1 VTTAVL
7 RRGMPDRAAV
17 VVLALLAALGL
28 VVATPGRALAGP
40 GEGDFFSAVNAARSA
55 AGVHPVVWADDL
67 AAVARRQA
75 ERMARAGELFH
86 NPNLGGEVSGWQVV
100 SENVG
105 YGPTWNAIQDAFMAS
120 PEHRAN
126 LLDPEVTQ
134 LGVGTV
140 VGPDGRLWVS
150 QVFRLPYGASPPSP
164 AASGAGSGSGS
175 GPTTGS
181 GTVTTSG
188 TYVPAPQPSPEQLLR
203 QRLASAR
210 EKVSGHPGRT
220 ADPLVAALDF
230 STVMATVGS

>member
-1 VTTAVL
+1 VAH
-7 RRGMPDRAAV
+7 RGLTDRAVV

-55 AGVHPVVWADDL
+55 AGVPPVAWADDL

-75 ERMARAGELFH
+75 DRMAKAGELFH
-86 NPNLGGEVSGWQVV
+86 NPNLGGEVPGWQIV

-105 YGPTWNAIQDAFMAS
+105 YGPTWDAIQDAFMAS

-150 QVFRLPYGASPPSP
+150 QVFRLPFGASPPSP
-164 AASGAGSGSGS
+164 SSSGSGSASGAGAAALSAAGASL
-175 GPTTGS
+175 
-181 GTVTTSG
+181 
-188 TYVPAPQPSPEQLLR
+188 PAPQPSPEQLLR

-210 EKVSGHPGRT
+210 DKVSGHPVAK

-230 STVMATVGS
+230 STVMATVGG